1 MYAPWLLAGR
11 RALITGGGTGLGRA
25 IARRYLQLGARIAI
39 CGRRMTVLEETAAAL
54 RAEIPG
60 ADIAVY
66 GCDIRDAVAVEA
78 MLDAVFTEGAPDILV
93 NNAAANFLAQT
104 HRLSA
109 CLGCG
114 AGHHAAWRGL
124 LHHGYWAA
132 LD

>member
-1 MYAPWLLAGR
+1 MFAPGLLSGR

-39 CGRRMTVLEETAAAL
+39 CGRRLAVLEETAAAL

-66 GCDIRDAVAVEA
+66 ACDVRDPAAVEA
-78 MLDAVFTEGAPDILV
+78 MLDAVFAEGAPDILV

-109 CLGCG
+109 
-114 AGHHAAWRGL
+114 R
-124 LHHGYWAA
+124 A
-132 LD
+132 LDAVLAT

>member
-1 MYAPWLLAGR
+1 MFAPGLLSGR

-39 CGRRMTVLEETAAAL
+39 CGRRLAVLEETAAAL

-66 GCDIRDAVAVEA
+66 ACDIRDAAAVEA
-78 MLDAVFTEGAPDILV
+78 MLDTVFAEGVPDILV

-109 CLGCG
+109 
-114 AGHHAAWRGL
+114 R
-124 LHHGYWAA
+124 A
-132 LD
+132 LDAESKGVRALQRGVVRQ